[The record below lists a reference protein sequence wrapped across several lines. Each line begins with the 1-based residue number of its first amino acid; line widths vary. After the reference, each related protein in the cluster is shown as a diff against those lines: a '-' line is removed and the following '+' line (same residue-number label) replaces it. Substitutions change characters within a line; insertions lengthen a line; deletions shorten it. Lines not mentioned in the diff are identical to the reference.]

1 MIDGTPLFLYKNKV
15 DGVVKS
21 RSSLAKF
28 AGSRVKPPRGFLSAT
43 NLIDRGV
50 GCCIRFTTVSDF
62 NGAKTQP

>member
-1 MIDGTPLFLYKNKV
+1 MSVLAEMHRTGMTKVMIDGIPLFLYKNKV

-50 GCCIRFTTVSDF
+50 
-62 NGAKTQP
+62 A